1 MADIVS
7 PAKRSAIMRR
17 VRGKDTAPEFAVRR
31 MAHHL
36 GARFRLHMKKL
47 PGSPDLVFPR
57 RRLALF
63 VHGCFWHRHRGCRFA
78 YNPKSNVEFWKGK
91 FKNNVARDRRVR
103 GELEG
108 LGWNVAIIWECQ
120 TADSDR
126 LRMELKELLG
136 P

>member
-1 MADIVS
+1 
-7 PAKRSAIMRR
+7 
-17 VRGKDTAPEFAVRR
+17 
-31 MAHHL
+31 
-36 GARFRLHMKKL
+36 MKKL